1 MSTGVQAKKTQKKK
15 KKEKGNW
22 GEKDDPSFLPKFDLA
37 KSFFDLNITGEIFG
51 AAMIFFLVGLEDVWY
66 DTEAKGRVKPTG
78 NTVRRPDTC
87 LIPPSAFILPSPHRI
102 GTPRN
107 QARP

>member
-1 MSTGVQAKKTQKKK
+1 M
-15 KKEKGNW
+15 
-22 GEKDDPSFLPKFDLA
+22 
-37 KSFFDLNITGEIFG
+37 TGEIFG

-66 DTEAKGRVKPTG
+66 DTKAKGRVNPTG
-78 NTVRRPDTC
+78 KTVPRPDTC
-87 LIPPSAFILPSPHRI
+87 LIPPSAFILPSPHRT